1 MLRTRILTG
10 CVLTGFA
17 VMATAGYYTTV
28 YAQAKAEPA
37 AAKAPPIDAAAAGIT
52 RLYEDLDY
60 VFGLAKEPAALK
72 TLKETLDVYFE
83 GVDRKLPAVFQ
94 IYVRKGKFNTVMHVA
109 VPKPKVFRD
118 NIRTLGVKSSQ
129 TRAGEFQLKG
139 LFPGFLKES
148 GGITIIAEERADTTP
163 IPGGLSKHKATLS
176 AKDYDLV
183 ASVTNTAALLEDRE
197 KAVEEVRKQV
207 MPGLKK
213 LKNET
218 DAKFELRKLTIDQQI
233 SEIKQIYAE
242 AETIKSYT
250 DLVPANKKLVSETEL
265 TALAK
270 TPLSD
275 IIDLLAKEPSY
286 FANIPLSDKEP
297 LSAGINLKLDALR
310 QKHVKN
316 FLAQSRP
323 LIQKAIK
330 EQETNSAKTKE
341 YTSIST
347 DILFDILEKSAD
359 DGLYDAMINVHT
371 NASGLHTMVGG
382 TKVDGAVVKAGLE
395 KLKAVTKVEMDAAK
409 VGDVDLHKVTLPAD
423 LTELHKM
430 YGKDLVLILGTS
442 PKAIWYS
449 MGENAEAKLKEAIE
463 KAAQPAPAA
472 NNIVVSVHAKALLW
486 VELFDAHRTK
496 HKKGDAATRQ
506 MVIDALKGGDDI
518 FDFKIEKVGEGLK
531 TLKLTLNLQEGMLRY
546 FGKAAAKFV
555 KENLES

>member
-10 CVLTGFA
+10 CVLTGLA
-17 VMATAGYYTTV
+17 VAGSYTTV
-28 YAQAKAEPA
+28 YAQAKSDSAG
-37 AAKAPPIDAAAAGIT
+37 AKAPPIDAAAAGVT

-83 GVDRKLPAVFQ
+83 GVDPKIPAVFQ

-109 VPKPKVFRD
+109 APKPQVFRN
-118 NIRTLGVKSSQ
+118 NIRTLGVKSSNLG
-129 TRAGEFQLKG
+129 TGMYQLKG

-148 GGITIIAEERADTTP
+148 GGISIIAEDRADATP
-163 IPGGLSKHKATLS
+163 IPGGLIKHKATLA
-176 AKDYDLV
+176 AKDYDFV
-183 ASVTNTAALLEDRE
+183 ARVINTAALLQDRE
-197 KAVEEVRKQV
+197 KAIEEVRKQV

-218 DAKFELRKLTIDQQI
+218 DTQFELRKLTLDQEI
-233 SEIKQIYAE
+233 SELKQIYAE
-242 AETIKSYT
+242 AETIKSFT

-275 IIDLLAKEPSY
+275 IIDSLAKEPSY

-297 LSAGINLKLDALR
+297 LSSSINLKLDAMR
-310 QKHVKN
+310 QKHLKN
-316 FLAQSRP
+316 FLAQARP
-323 LIQKAIK
+323 LIQKEIK
-330 EQETNSAKTKE
+330 ESETNSAKTKE

-347 DILFDILEKSAD
+347 DIVFDVLEKGAD
-359 DGLYDAMINVHT
+359 DGLLDSIINVHA

-382 TKVDGAVVKAGLE
+382 TRVDGAVVKAGLE
-395 KLKAVTKVEMDAAK
+395 KLKAVTKVEMDAGK

-423 LTELHKM
+423 LTELHKI

-442 PKAIWYS
+442 PKAIWYA
-449 MGENAEAKLKEAIE
+449 MGENAEAKLKESIE

-472 NNIVVSVHAKALLW
+472 NNTVVFVHAKALLW
-486 VELFDAHRTK
+486 YELFDAHRTK
-496 HKKGDAATRQ
+496 HKKGDAADRQ
-506 MVIDALKGGDDI
+506 MVIDALKEGDDI
-518 FDFKIEKVGEGLK
+518 FDFKMEKVGEGLK